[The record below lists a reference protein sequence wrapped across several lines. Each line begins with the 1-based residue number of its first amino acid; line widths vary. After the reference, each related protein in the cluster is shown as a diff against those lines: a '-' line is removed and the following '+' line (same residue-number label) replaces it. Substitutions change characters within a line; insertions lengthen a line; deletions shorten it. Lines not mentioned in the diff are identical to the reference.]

1 VEENLYGILRAGF
14 ADCLDEP
21 CLCPPGQA
29 ARSYR
34 ELDELSAR
42 YAGLLGELG
51 LQAGD
56 RAVAQVEKSTEA
68 VALYMACLRTGVIY
82 VPLNTAYTPAELEHF
97 LGDAQPRLFVATPA
111 AAAAVEPAAQ
121 QADVPHLLSLD
132 SQGGGSLAQRARSV
146 VPRETLEP
154 RAASDIAAIVYT
166 SGTTGR
172 SKGAMLSI
180 GNLAS
185 NARTLYSLWG
195 WRADDVL
202 LHALPVFHVHGLFV
216 ALHCALLGG
225 HRVLFHTRFDAPVV
239 RGALAEATVMM
250 GVPTFYT
257 RLLEEPGFS
266 KADCARMRL
275 FISGSAPLLAAS
287 MEAFAQRTGHR
298 ILERYGMTEAGMIT
312 SNPLDG
318 ERIAGSVGYPL
329 PGVTVRVRS
338 DAGQD
343 CPVNEVGQVEIR
355 GPNVFAGYWRQP
367 EKTRAEFT
375 ADGFFRT
382 GDLGSLSADQRLTLV
397 GRSRDLIISGG
408 YNIYP
413 KEIESALD
421 ALDGVAESAV
431 IGVPHADL
439 GEGVVAIIVAAGEP
453 PEEAALHDALTGR
466 LAKFKHPR
474 RYVVLNSLPR
484 NAMGK
489 VEKQRLR
496 ERYTELLSQD
506 PSFI

>member
-14 ADCLDEP
+14 ADRLDEAF
-21 CLCPPGQA
+21 LCPPGQA

-56 RAVAQVEKSTEA
+56 RAVAQVEKSPEA
-68 VALYMACLRTGVIY
+68 VAFYLACLRTGVIY
-82 VPLNTAYTPAELEHF
+82 VPLNTAYTPAELEQF

-111 AAAAVEPAAQ
+111 AAAVLEPAAQ
-121 QADVPHLLSLD
+121 QAGVSHLLSLD
-132 SQGGGSLAQRARSV
+132 DQGEGSLAQRALSV
-146 VPRETLEP
+146 AARETLEP
-154 RAASDIAAIVYT
+154 RTASDIAAIVYT

-180 GNLAS
+180 ENLAS
-185 NARTLYSLWG
+185 NARTLYRLWG
-195 WRADDVL
+195 WQADDVL

-225 HRVLFHTRFDAPVV
+225 HRVLFHTRFDAGSV
-239 RGALAEATVMM
+239 RAALAEATVMM

-257 RLLEEPGFS
+257 RLLDEPGFGA
-266 KADCARMRL
+266 ADCAHMRL
-275 FISGSAPLLAAS
+275 FISGSAPLLGAS
-287 MEAFAQRTGHR
+287 MEAFAQLTGQR

-312 SNPLDG
+312 SNPLEG

-329 PGVTVRVRS
+329 PGVTVRVRN

-343 CPVNEVGQVEIR
+343 CPADTVGQVEIR

-375 ADGFFRT
+375 SDGFFRT

-421 ALDGVAESAV
+421 AMDSVAESAV

-439 GEGVVAIIVAAGEP
+439 GEGVVAIIVATGKP
-453 PEEAALHDALTGR
+453 PEEAALQATLTGR

-474 RYVVLNSLPR
+474 RYVILDSLPR

-496 ERYTELLSQD
+496 ERYADLLS
-506 PSFI
+506 

>member
-1 VEENLYGILRAGF
+1 
-14 ADCLDEP
+14 
-21 CLCPPGQA
+21 
-29 ARSYR
+29 
-34 ELDELSAR
+34 
-42 YAGLLGELG
+42 
-51 LQAGD
+51 
-56 RAVAQVEKSTEA
+56 
-68 VALYMACLRTGVIY
+68 
-82 VPLNTAYTPAELEHF
+82 
-97 LGDAQPRLFVATPA
+97 
-111 AAAAVEPAAQ
+111 
-121 QADVPHLLSLD
+121 
-132 SQGGGSLAQRARSV
+132 
-146 VPRETLEP
+146 
-154 RAASDIAAIVYT
+154 
-166 SGTTGR
+166 
-172 SKGAMLSI
+172 MLSI

-421 ALDGVAESAV
+421 ALAGVAESAV

>member
-1 VEENLYGILRAGF
+1 
-14 ADCLDEP
+14 
-21 CLCPPGQA
+21 
-29 ARSYR
+29 
-34 ELDELSAR
+34 
-42 YAGLLGELG
+42 
-51 LQAGD
+51 
-56 RAVAQVEKSTEA
+56 
-68 VALYMACLRTGVIY
+68 
-82 VPLNTAYTPAELEHF
+82 
-97 LGDAQPRLFVATPA
+97 
-111 AAAAVEPAAQ
+111 
-121 QADVPHLLSLD
+121 
-132 SQGGGSLAQRARSV
+132 
-146 VPRETLEP
+146 
-154 RAASDIAAIVYT
+154 
-166 SGTTGR
+166 
-172 SKGAMLSI
+172 
-180 GNLAS
+180 
-185 NARTLYSLWG
+185 
-195 WRADDVL
+195 
-202 LHALPVFHVHGLFV
+202 
-216 ALHCALLGG
+216 
-225 HRVLFHTRFDAPVV
+225 
-239 RGALAEATVMM
+239 
-250 GVPTFYT
+250 
-257 RLLEEPGFS
+257 
-266 KADCARMRL
+266 
-275 FISGSAPLLAAS
+275 
-287 MEAFAQRTGHR
+287 
-298 ILERYGMTEAGMIT
+298 MTEAGMIT

-421 ALDGVAESAV
+421 VLDGVAESAV